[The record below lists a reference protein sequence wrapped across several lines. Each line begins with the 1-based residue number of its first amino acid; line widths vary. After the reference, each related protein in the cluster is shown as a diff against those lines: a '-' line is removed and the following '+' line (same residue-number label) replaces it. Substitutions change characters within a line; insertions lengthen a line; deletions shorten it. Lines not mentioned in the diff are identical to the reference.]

1 MSKQQ
6 TETKAHVLTEGE
18 QKEVLTFFEQ
28 IISDPSKQAMIKPFF
43 EVISQMIRAFEG
55 KPLDGD
61 YISRLTDVKNIL
73 ERTDFP
79 TYPLLREQ
87 VFLRLCATIY
97 PNALKSWGIY
107 ADLLAQAFISYK
119 RQSRKEYVEQTKGLQ
134 SPEQVFMIGDRTQ
147 QVEQP
152 QKRRF
157 GFLRGKPKEE
167 REFVAQ

>member
-1 MSKQQ
+1 MAKESKV
-6 TETKAHVLTEGE
+6 HILTEGE

-28 IISDPSKQAMIKPFF
+28 IVSDPSKQALIKPFF

-73 ERTDFP
+73 ERSDFP
-79 TYPLLREQ
+79 TYPLLHEQ
-87 VFLRLCATIY
+87 VYLRLCAKIHPELSSFKDY
-97 PNALKSWGIY
+97 AELKAHAL
-107 ADLLAQAFISYK
+107 ISYK

-147 QVEQP
+147 TQAPQP
-152 QKRRF
+152 QKKRF
-157 GFLRGKPKEE
+157 WQRSPKEPSS
-167 REFVAQ
+167 EFVAQ